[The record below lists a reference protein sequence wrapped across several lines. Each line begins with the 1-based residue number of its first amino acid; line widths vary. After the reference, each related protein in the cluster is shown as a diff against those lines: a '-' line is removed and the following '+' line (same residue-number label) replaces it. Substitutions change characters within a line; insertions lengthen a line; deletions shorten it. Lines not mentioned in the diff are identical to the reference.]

1 MKHQLK
7 INPSIWAQFPSYSA
21 YIIYAEGL
29 ENKQSNEYS
38 TSYLRAAEKKQ
49 RDFFGTEKPS
59 TDSHIAAWREAYK
72 DFGAK
77 PSKYLC
83 SAEAL
88 LGRSLKG
95 QDLPII
101 NYLVDLYNGIS
112 TNYLIPVGGED
123 WDYLSSDLTLTLAT
137 GNESFTTYQSGEL
150 IIEHPAP
157 GEVIWVDSTG
167 VTCRRWN
174 WRQCHRTQLTVDTR
188 NAYFVLD
195 RLSPY
200 PIEKLFCAGKEL
212 MELLKASSPNCVIS
226 YEVLQLE

>member
-1 MKHQLK
+1 MRHQLT
-7 INPSIWAQFPSYSA
+7 IDSSIWARFPSYAA

-29 ENKQSNEYS
+29 ENKQSNEHS
-38 TSYLRAAEKKQ
+38 VHYLRAAEKKQ
-49 RDFFGTEKPS
+49 RDFFGTEKLSLDP
-59 TDSHIAAWREAYK
+59 HIDAWRKVYK

-83 SAEAL
+83 SVESL

-95 QDLPII
+95 QDLPSI
-101 NYLVDLYNGIS
+101 NYLVDLYNAVSI
-112 TNYLIPVGGED
+112 NYLIPVGGED
-123 WDYLSSDLTLTLAT
+123 WDRISSDLTLTLAT
-137 GNESFTTYQSGEL
+137 GKEPFFIYQSGEPVV
-150 IIEHPAP
+150 EYPTP

-174 WRQCHRTQLTVDTR
+174 WRQCHRTQLTIDTH

-200 PIEKLFCAGKEL
+200 PIEKFISAGEEL
-212 MELLKASSPNCVIS
+212 IELLKASSPNCVIS
-226 YEVLQLE
+226 YEVLQMK